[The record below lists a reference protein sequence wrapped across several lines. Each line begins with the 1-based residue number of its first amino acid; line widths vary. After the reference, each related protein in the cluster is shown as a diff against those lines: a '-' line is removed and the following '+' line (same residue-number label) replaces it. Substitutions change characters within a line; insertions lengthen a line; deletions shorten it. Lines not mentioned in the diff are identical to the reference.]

1 MVPEWSRSGPEM
13 VPRGKARGADVFAGA
28 KGMCL
33 RQGASRSEVEGGED
47 GRSPTG
53 RVVEDTIGRSRCE
66 LQDVRGG
73 GVRL

>member
-1 MVPEWSRSGPEM
+1 M

-47 GRSPTG
+47 GRSTTG
-53 RVVEDTIGRSRCE
+53 RSFHS
-66 LQDVRGG
+66 LQDGRKSTGRCAG
-73 GVRL
+73 L

>member
-1 MVPEWSRSGPEM
+1 M

-53 RVVEDTIGRSRCE
+53 RSLHS
-66 LQDVRGG
+66 LQEAALQGVRGEG
-73 GVRL
+73 CEGMRL